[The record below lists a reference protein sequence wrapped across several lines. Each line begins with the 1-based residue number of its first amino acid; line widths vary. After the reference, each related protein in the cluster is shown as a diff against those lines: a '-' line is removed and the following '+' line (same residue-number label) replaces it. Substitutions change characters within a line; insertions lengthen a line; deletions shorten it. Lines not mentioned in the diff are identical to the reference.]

1 MTTTSTL
8 TRALTLAG
16 TALVSAALLAGCSAG
31 SSTAEPTPTPG
42 GTGATAGNDTDTDG
56 TGADGGTSTDG
67 TSTDDGTGQA
77 GGSDET
83 VRVGL
88 VAEPASLDFTTSG
101 GAAIPQV
108 MMDNVYETLVTIDE
122 GEIAQA
128 LAEAWEVSEDRTTY
142 TFTLKEG
149 VTFSDGAE
157 FTAEDAKFSL
167 ERVSSDAWTN
177 GLAAKLDVV
186 ESVEAP
192 DNTTLVVT
200 LSRPSNQFL
209 FNLTTLVGAMFDT
222 EGVDDL
228 ANEPVGTGPFVFDS
242 WDRGSMIT
250 LTRNDDYHGDA
261 PYFQNVEMRYFR
273 DGNALNNAMLTD
285 AIDVVATVQAPEA
298 LMEFEGG
305 PYQIIEGTTNG
316 EIVLSMNQLDGN
328 PLSDL
333 RLRQAVRHAID
344 HQALL
349 DTCWAGKGTLIGS
362 MVPPTDPWYEDRT
375 GDYPFDPDRAR
386 ELIEEAGAQDTT
398 LRLRIPTLPYAVS
411 CGTVV
416 ESMLEEVG
424 LDVTIDELEFPSAWL
439 ETVFTNRDYD
449 MSIVSHVE
457 GRDMAQVFGN
467 PDYYTTYGTEELQAL
482 LEAADSGTEEEE
494 IAHMQ
499 EAARLLSED
508 AAADFLFLLPN
519 LMVAEPDITGLPENM
534 LTESFPLAD
543 LARE

>member
-1 MTTTSTL
+1 MTATSTL
-8 TRALTLAG
+8 TRARTLAAAALAS
-16 TALVSAALLAGCSAG
+16 TALVAGCSAG
-31 SSTAEPTPTPG
+31 SGTAEPTPTAG
-42 GTGATAGNDTDTDG
+42 SGTGEGAGDG
-56 TGADGGTSTDG
+56 TGHTGSGAGDGDGSTGTDGGTTP
-67 TSTDDGTGQA
+67 
-77 GGSDET
+77 GGSEET

-88 VAEPASLDFTTSG
+88 VAEPASLDFTTSS

-122 GEIAQA
+122 GEIVPG
-128 LAEAWEVSEDRTTY
+128 LAESWEVSEDRTTY
-142 TFTLKEG
+142 TFTLSDG
-149 VTFSDGAE
+149 VTFSNGSE
-157 FTAEDAKFSL
+157 FTAEDAKFSI
-167 ERVSSDAWTN
+167 ERVSTDAWTN

-192 DNTTLVVT
+192 DDTTVVVT

-209 FNLTTLVGAMFDT
+209 FNLTTLVGAMFDS
-222 EGVDDL
+222 EGVHDL
-228 ANEPVGTGPFVFDS
+228 ANDPIGTGPYVFES

-250 LTRNDDYHGDA
+250 LTRHEDYHGDA
-261 PYFQNVEMRYFR
+261 PYFQTVEMRYFR

-305 PYQIIEGTTNG
+305 AYQIIEGTTNG
-316 EIVLSMNQLDGN
+316 EIVLSMNQQEGN

-344 HQALL
+344 HQSLM
-349 DTCWAGKGTLIGS
+349 DTCWAGKGVLIGS

-375 GDYPFDPDRAR
+375 GDYPFDQDRAR
-386 ELIEEAGAQDTT
+386 DLIEEAGAGGTT
-398 LRLRIPTLPYAVS
+398 LRLRIPTLPYAVA

-439 ETVFTNRDYD
+439 ETVFTNKDYD
-449 MSIVSHVE
+449 LSIVSHVE
-457 GRDMAQVFGN
+457 GRDMAAVFGN
-467 PDYYTTYGTEELQAL
+467 PDYYTTYGTEDLQAL
-482 LEAADSGTEEEE
+482 LEAADSGSEEQE
-494 IAHMQ
+494 ITKMH
-499 EAARLLSED
+499 EAARLISED

-519 LMVAEPDITGLPENM
+519 LMVAEPDITGLPENI
-534 LTESFPLAD
+534 LAESFPLAD
-543 LARE
+543 LARD